1 MKIGIIGAGNIG
13 STLAR
18 KLAACGHDVK
28 LANSKDPQSIQAL
41 ANELGACAVTKE
53 EAVADVDVI
62 ILSIPF
68 AKYPI
73 FATH

>member
-1 MKIGIIGAGNIG
+1 MKVGIIGAGNIG

-41 ANELGACAVTKE
+41 ANELGARAVT
-53 EAVADVDVI
+53 
-62 ILSIPF
+62 
-68 AKYPI
+68 
-73 FATH
+73 